1 VRVPLLVGSRLTVV
15 DAPPDALVL
24 RPPPPA
30 DPLVDVGAAVHEALR
45 FPLAGR
51 AVQHLAPRGGRA
63 TIVVE
68 PLAVPIPSAVRD
80 PRQEALSAA
89 VSELEQVGIALER
102 QTILVAGGL
111 MRRAGQSE
119 LEHLLP
125 PPEARAFRG
134 RVLVHDVEDEGLVPI
149 TADVRAHPALLET
162 DLVLVVGAAETVLH
176 GGPGSLASACDATTV
191 RRAAVASSLLEAG
204 RARGWALALE
214 IEEAI
219 GRRAP
224 LLGVSLTLDLPRAT
238 GTLRGYPEDPDAVRR
253 VERSW
258 MRALLSSLP
267 GSLRRAILASRVRR
281 VATTAA
287 FAGKPSVAHAEA
299 LVRGVELR
307 GARLAEPV
315 DALVVGVP
323 WAGPHLPREPT
334 NPVTAAAV
342 ALGLALRLYRA
353 SFPVAEGGT
362 LLLAH
367 PFTRSF
373 GHGDSP
379 YVTMLA
385 SLRAAGGHHELDEL
399 EESAARDEHAIAEYR
414 AGRTCHPLLPYADWA
429 GCGPAL
435 AHLGRVIVAGC
446 RDATAARALGLV
458 PSHGIASALQMAHG
472 VAGGQARLG
481 ILLAPPYPPLLVG

>member
-1 VRVPLLVGSRLTVV
+1 
-15 DAPPDALVL
+15 
-24 RPPPPA
+24 
-30 DPLVDVGAAVHEALR
+30 
-45 FPLAGR
+45 
-51 AVQHLAPRGGRA
+51 
-63 TIVVE
+63 
-68 PLAVPIPSAVRD
+68 
-80 PRQEALSAA
+80 
-89 VSELEQVGIALER
+89 
-102 QTILVAGGL
+102 

-125 PPEARAFRG
+125 PHEARGFRG
-134 RVLVHDVEDEGLVPI
+134 RVLVHDVEDDGLVPI

-176 GGPGSLASACDATTV
+176 GGPAALVGACDAATV

-204 RARGWALALE
+204 RAPGWDLALE

-219 GRRAP
+219 GAHVP
-224 LLGVSLTLDLPRAT
+224 ILGISLTLDLPRAT
-238 GTLRGYPEDPDAVRR
+238 GVLRGYPEDPDAVRR

-258 MRALLSSLP
+258 TRALLSTLP
-267 GSLRRAILASRVRR
+267 GSLRRAVLASRARR
-281 VATTAA
+281 VATTAV

-323 WAGPHLPREPT
+323 WVGPHLPREPT

-342 ALGLALRLYRA
+342 ALGLALRLHRD

-362 LLLAH
+362 LVLAH

-373 GHGDSP
+373 GPGEAP
-379 YVTMLA
+379 YATMLA
-385 SLRAAGGHHELDEL
+385 SLRAAGGQHEL
-399 EESAARDEHAIAEYR
+399 EELEASAARDERAIADYR

-429 GCGPAL
+429 GCAPAL
-435 AHLGRVIVAGC
+435 AHLGRVIVVGC

-458 PSHGIASALQMAHG
+458 PSHGVASALQMTHG
-472 VAGGQARLG
+472 VAGGQARLAV
-481 ILLAPPYPPLLVG
+481 LLAPPYPPLLVGKS